1 MKDMEGSFMQ
11 SLRSPSQARDALS
24 ASVEKVLSQVGWKQ
38 EELMQ
43 STHLLMD
50 KLVSYP
56 AIENGVTDQG
66 ITEPRHTSDRL
77 AR

>member
-1 MKDMEGSFMQ
+1 MQ
-11 SLRSPSQARDALS
+11 PLRRPSQAREALR

-38 EELMQ
+38 EELLQ

-66 ITEPRHTSDRL
+66 ITEPRHTRGTL